1 MRRYRFGVESG
12 HMVEI
17 THKGRAMTDDITREK
32 PVAKNPAAPY
42 GSADNPS
49 EFDVLHRM
57 GSEEPYF
64 IIRGG
69 DPLSDALVELH
80 AYIGA
85 GQSGAAHDTLERILA
100 LTSQKPPRP
109 VGSPKYRETFKISV
123 SMERFRETHGR
134 SH

>member
-1 MRRYRFGVESG
+1 MSDAIVQ
-12 HMVEI
+12 
-17 THKGRAMTDDITREK
+17 EK
-32 PVAKNPAAPY
+32 PQTIDLDAPY

-49 EFDVLHRM
+49 QFDARSRIQHD
-57 GSEEPYF
+57 EPYF

-100 LTSQKPPRP
+100 LTSSNPPRP
-109 VGSPKYRETFKISV
+109 VGSPKYRETFKLSI
-123 SMERFRETHGR
+123 SMERYRESKGG
-134 SH
+134 

>member
-1 MRRYRFGVESG
+1 MSE
-12 HMVEI
+12 E
-17 THKGRAMTDDITREK
+17 TK
-32 PVAKNPAAPY
+32 KNPDAPF
-42 GSADNPS
+42 GSSLNPS
-49 EFDVLHRM
+49 EFDCIGRM
-57 GSEEPYF
+57 GDEEPYF

-100 LTSQKPPRP
+100 LTGQNPPRP